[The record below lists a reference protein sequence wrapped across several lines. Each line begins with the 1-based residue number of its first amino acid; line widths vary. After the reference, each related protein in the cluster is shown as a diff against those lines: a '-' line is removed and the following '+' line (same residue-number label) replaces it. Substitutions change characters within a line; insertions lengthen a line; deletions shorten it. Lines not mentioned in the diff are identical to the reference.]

1 MKQESVNIHTVQLKH
16 VFAFLKPLITEK
28 KAASTVRPYVA
39 ALKFYFLWSER
50 SDLESSRLLTLFS
63 EGAQRRAPLPV
74 RKSFVWD
81 AGIPLRMIRDRD
93 HPKSFLVAAKEALF
107 LLLMATGCRVDDA
120 MKMGKDFAWENGVF
134 VIPFIAKRKCKIKGE
149 WTQVQRVL
157 PYSGSGRICP
167 VNALLLYSTF
177 AVPIQHVEENALFVS
192 STGKKAAKA
201 TLAGWIRDILRE
213 AGIEAPAGSCRSA
226 ATSNAHMRDIPIDQ
240 IMSSAGWSSSLIFFQ
255 TLSARSESGV
265 CWKQLVTSVVVQRRR
280 VERKNCGSV
289 SFLFRGWTPH
299 T

>member
-1 MKQESVNIHTVQLKH
+1 MKTEAVNIQTVQLKH
-16 VFAFLKPLITEK
+16 VFGFLKPLIVEK
-28 KAASTVRPYVA
+28 KAASTIRSYVA
-39 ALKFYFLWSER
+39 SLKFYFLMFER
-50 SDLESSRLLTLFS
+50 VDLANSRLLNFFS
-63 EGAQRRAPLPV
+63 EGAQRLAPLPV

-81 AGIPLRMIRDRD
+81 AGIPLRMIRDRA
-93 HPKSFLVAAKEALF
+93 HPKSFLIAAKESLF

-134 VIPFIAKRKCKIKGE
+134 VIPFIEKRKCKVKGE
-149 WTQVQRVL
+149 WTSVQRVL

-177 AVPIQHVEENALFVS
+177 AVSVQKADENALFVS

-213 AGIEAPAGSCRSA
+213 AGIQAPAGSCRSA

-240 IMSSAGWSSSLIFFQ
+240 IMNSAGWSSSLIFF
-255 TLSARSESGV
+255 
-265 CWKQLVTSVVVQRRR
+265 KHYQRE
-280 VERKNCGSV
+280 VNPAFVGNN
-289 SFLFRGWTPH
+289 LLPPL
-299 T
+299 